1 VPLNIVDE
9 LFDILQIDSGNS
21 DGDRDSSSE
30 EETFMHISP
39 CAWAGVQSKLSMRL
53 QGVCNGKQVLLLI
66 DSGSG
71 GGFTSAN
78 TIQQLGLAT
87 VQIPPAHMT
96 ISDGGRS

>member
-1 VPLNIVDE
+1 
-9 LFDILQIDSGNS
+9 
-21 DGDRDSSSE
+21 
-30 EETFMHISP
+30 
-39 CAWAGVQSKLSMRL
+39 MRL